1 MTLPQPHADLAALSP
16 NPTAYPSVPITTSMA
31 VPFRTQHILL
41 IAFCVQVNLDDTAL
55 HARNRYAPA
64 ARPARQLLIINLDVG
79 IVYAISQIA
88 LFVLG
93 RTHVASAIQGTSTI
107 LLLCFVRR
115 WAAVLKD
122 VRYARMQVAL
132 IVYKGTRIRMGIA
145 HQFAIDTAVCVLLL
159 IIARF
164 VI

>member
-1 MTLPQPHADLAALSP
+1 MPSPPTVKIAQEPTPPSVFRPNAPDIQSSTISALNFAHLLTTMTLPQPHADLAALSP

-41 IAFCVQVNLDDTAL
+41 IVSCVQVNLDDTAL

-79 IVYAISQIA
+79 IAYAISEIA

-115 WAAVLKD
+115 
-122 VRYARMQVAL
+122 
-132 IVYKGTRIRMGIA
+132 
-145 HQFAIDTAVCVLLL
+145 
-159 IIARF
+159 
-164 VI
+164 